1 MYVPSIATTP
11 KRAIVTDRAS
21 LRPNLRNGLV
31 VAVVAA
37 VALLPI
43 MLLGIPNGADLP
55 NHLRFVLPF
64 YESLQ
69 TGHFHPAWLAES
81 NYGLG
86 DLRFTV
92 YPPGF
97 YYLLSAT
104 RWLTGG
110 WYSASVSSL
119 ILLSMV
125 GGLGA
130 YFWARSVLDPKLAMW
145 AGILYGLAPYRLNE
159 VYQASLLSEYA
170 ACSILPFAFAFV
182 ERICRKKSKY
192 DVFGLAGAYGLLILT
207 HLPLTVIGSFSLA
220 LYALVRVFSG
230 RIVTNERMRSTRNE
244 DQVGAT
250 VFARMSRAL
259 VDRPRHK
266 LQTLIALSLGG
277 ILGLAASSFFWTSMV
292 AELSWIKAH
301 TTAPNPYY
309 DYHLNFLFSTVALTN
324 RNTWYA
330 NVLALAVIGFLLPGV
345 FFIKRSI
352 GNEKSVPGV
361 KAAFAVLLA
370 TFLMAT
376 PLSRPVWAIVP
387 KLSEIQ
393 FPWRW
398 LSVVSLMGAL
408 LVAASIPKL
417 RDQFEKL
424 RPRDFAVGL
433 AFALSLAFIGTQI
446 IWDCEYIGRVK
457 FETLAHDVRGAVSFK
472 DYLPVWA
479 HEFSDVEKM
488 NERVESGSR
497 QVTIKMWEPEHRS
510 FHVDAGAET
519 NLRVRTYFYPH
530 WTARAEGRVLPA
542 SATSDGLLQVS
553 APARAIDIDLTFER
567 PASRVFEMIATVSW
581 ALIIGAFGF
590 WTIKSR
596 NSSASDDGVESTNF
610 SWALRRSDKLPD

>member
-1 MYVPSIATTP
+1 MRVILLSGIYVPSIASAP
-11 KRAIVTDRAS
+11 KRAIVPNPAR
-21 LRPNLRNGLV
+21 LRPNLPNGIV
-31 VAVVAA
+31 VAIVAA
-37 VALLPI
+37 VVLLPI
-43 MLLGIPNGADLP
+43 MILGIPSGADLP

-69 TGHFHPAWLAES
+69 SGHFHPAWLAES

-92 YPPGF
+92 YPPGL

-110 WYSASVSSL
+110 WYSASISALV
-119 ILLSMV
+119 LLSVV

-130 YFWARSVLDPKLAMW
+130 YFWARNILDPKLAMW
-145 AGILYGLAPYRLNE
+145 AGILYALAPYRLNE

-170 ACSILPFAFAFV
+170 ACAILPFAFAFV

-192 DVFGLAGAYGLLILT
+192 DVFGLAGAYGLLILM
-207 HLPLTVIGSFSLA
+207 HLPLTVIGSLSLA
-220 LYALVRVFSG
+220 LYALVWIFSS
-230 RIVTNERMRSTRNE
+230 RIVKNDSMKVIRNE
-244 DQVGAT
+244 AGST
-250 VFARMSRAL
+250 VFVKIWRAL
-259 VDRPRHK
+259 VNRPRYIVH
-266 LQTLIALSLGG
+266 TLGALSLGAT
-277 ILGLAASSFFWTSMV
+277 LGLAASSFFWTSMV

-301 TTAPNPYY
+301 ATAPNPYY

-330 NVLALAVIGFLLPGV
+330 NLLALAVIGTLLPGV
-345 FFIKRSI
+345 FFIKRTI
-352 GNEKSVPGV
+352 GNDKSGPGV

-370 TFLMAT
+370 TVLMAT

-408 LVAASIPKL
+408 LVAAGIPKWKE
-417 RDQFEKL
+417 QVNKL

-433 AFALSLAFIGTQI
+433 AFVLSVVFIGTQI
-446 IWDCEYIGRVK
+446 IWDCEYIGRAG

-488 NERVESGSR
+488 NDRVESGSR
-497 QVTIKMWEPEHRS
+497 RVTIRTWEPEHRS
-510 FHVDAGAET
+510 FHVDAGPET
-519 NLRVRTYFYPH
+519 NLRVRTYFYPR
-530 WTARAEGRVLPA
+530 WTAGAEGRVLA
-542 SATSDGLLQVS
+542 TSATSDGLLQVS

-567 PASRVFEMIATVSW
+567 PAASRVFEMIATVSW
-581 ALIIGAFGF
+581 ALIIGAFVF
-590 WTIKSR
+590 WIIR
-596 NSSASDDGVESTNF
+596 IRRSSASDDGMRYQ
-610 SWALRRSDKLPD
+610 L

>member
-1 MYVPSIATTP
+1 MRVILLSGMYVPPIARTP
-11 KRAIVTDRAS
+11 KRAIVTNRAW
-21 LRPNLRNGLV
+21 LRPSLGIGLV
-31 VAVVAA
+31 VAIVATVV
-37 VALLPI
+37 LLPI
-43 MLLGIPNGADLP
+43 MILGIPSGADLP

-69 TGHFHPAWLAES
+69 SGHFHPAWLAES

-92 YPPGF
+92 YPPGL

-110 WYSASVSSL
+110 WYSASISSL
-119 ILLSMV
+119 VLLSIV

-130 YFWARSVLDPKLAMW
+130 YFWARSVLNPKLAMW
-145 AGILYGLAPYRLNE
+145 AGILYALAPYRLNE

-182 ERICRKKSKY
+182 ERLCRKKSKY

-207 HLPLTVIGSFSLA
+207 HLPLTVIGSLSLA

-230 RIVTNERMRSTRNE
+230 RIVTNERMRSSRNE

-250 VFARMSRAL
+250 VFVRVSRAL
-259 VDRPRHK
+259 VGRSRYLLH
-266 LQTLIALSLGG
+266 TLVALSLGG
-277 ILGLAASSFFWTSMV
+277 ALGLAASSFFWTSMV

-301 TTAPNPYY
+301 ATAPNPYY

-345 FFIKRSI
+345 FLIKRSI
-352 GNEKSVPGV
+352 GKDKSGPGV

-408 LVAASIPKL
+408 LVAASIPKWKE
-417 RDQFEKL
+417 RFSQL
-424 RPRDFAVGL
+424 RPRDFAIGL
-433 AFALSLAFIGTQI
+433 GFALSLVFIGTQI
-446 IWDCEYIGRVK
+446 IWDGEYIGRGK
-457 FETLAHDVRGAVSFK
+457 FEALAQDVRGAVSFK
-472 DYLPVWA
+472 DYLPLWA
-479 HEFSDVEKM
+479 RDFKNVQKM
-488 NERVESGSR
+488 NDRADADAR
-497 QVTIKMWEPEHRS
+497 QVAITSWEPEHRS
-510 FHVDAGAET
+510 LHVSEGPET
-519 NLRVRTYFYPH
+519 DLVVRTYFYPH
-530 WTARAEGRVLPA
+530 WIVKSEGHPLPVRPNA
-542 SATSDGLLQVS
+542 DGLLQIS
-553 APARAIDIDLTFER
+553 LPARAADITLDFVLPARVRTFELVSA
-567 PASRVFEMIATVSW
+567 ASWIVI
-581 ALIIGAFGF
+581 LGAMFASAK
-590 WTIKSR
+590 KS
-596 NSSASDDGVESTNF
+596 
-610 SWALRRSDKLPD
+610 LPQTPCIS

>member
-1 MYVPSIATTP
+1 MRVILLSGMYVPPIARTP
-11 KRAIVTDRAS
+11 KRAIVTNRAWLRPS
-21 LRPNLRNGLV
+21 LRIELV
-31 VAVVAA
+31 VAIVATVV
-37 VALLPI
+37 LLPI
-43 MLLGIPNGADLP
+43 MILGIPSGADLP

-69 TGHFHPAWLAES
+69 SGHFHPAWLAES

-92 YPPGF
+92 YPPGL

-110 WYSASVSSL
+110 WYSASISSL
-119 ILLSMV
+119 VLLSIV

-130 YFWARSVLDPKLAMW
+130 YFWARTVLNPKLAMW
-145 AGILYGLAPYRLNE
+145 AGILYALAPYRLNE

-192 DVFGLAGAYGLLILT
+192 DVFGLAGAYGLLILM
-207 HLPLTVIGSFSLA
+207 HLPLTVIGSLSLA
-220 LYALVRVFSG
+220 LYALVRIFSC
-230 RIVTNERMRSTRNE
+230 RIVKNDSMKFIRNE
-244 DQVGAT
+244 AGST
-250 VFARMSRAL
+250 VFVKIWRAL
-259 VDRPRHK
+259 VNRPRHIVH
-266 LQTLIALSLGG
+266 TLGALSLGAT
-277 ILGLAASSFFWTSMV
+277 LGLAASSFFWTSMV

-301 TTAPNPYY
+301 ATAPNPYY

-345 FFIKRSI
+345 FLIKRSI
-352 GNEKSVPGV
+352 GKDKSGPGV

-393 FPWRW
+393 LPWRW

-408 LVAASIPKL
+408 LVAASIPKWKE
-417 RDQFEKL
+417 RFSQF
-424 RPRDFAVGL
+424 RPRDFAIGL
-433 AFALSLAFIGTQI
+433 GFALSLVFIGTQI
-446 IWDCEYIGRVK
+446 IWDCEYIGRAG

-497 QVTIKMWEPEHRS
+497 LVMIKTWEPEHRS
-510 FHVDAGAET
+510 FHVDAGPET
-519 NLRVRTYFYPH
+519 ALLVRTYF
-530 WTARAEGRVLPA
+530 
-542 SATSDGLLQVS
+542 
-553 APARAIDIDLTFER
+553 
-567 PASRVFEMIATVSW
+567 
-581 ALIIGAFGF
+581 
-590 WTIKSR
+590 
-596 NSSASDDGVESTNF
+596 
-610 SWALRRSDKLPD
+610 